1 MNINEN
7 EIIDRV
13 AGNESVNNNNNAN
26 KTEKNNTNAKKEPI
40 IIPKFLMKFSSTYFK
55 RASDNALPQL
65 NANKQDKIKDKII
78 EKTDQNT
85 KDHHSL
91 RRHFQKKHGR
101 SSSEIDYDKLLRAG
115 KISNTGSSIYEML
128 NNRLTEHT
136 QNTQPNNPTIEN
148 YAITIPTEVGEEDN
162 SKAKKLPRISHSP
175 LEVINFFST
184 ENSNPNDKLPNTK
197 SNNFLQ
203 MLNEEEV
210 RRNKSIAPNM
220 LSPLTDK
227 EKDPISHQELGMT
240 HTRSRSLQFAPM
252 PKDESFQKMPQDTL
266 QVVYTPSNQE
276 VVRMNEE
283 KKLDN
288 LDRSVVNCL
297 ICFDKVPDAVFMECG
312 HGGNY

>member
-13 AGNESVNNNNNAN
+13 AGNESVNNNNAN

-55 RASDNALPQL
+55 RASDTALPPQ
-65 NANKQDKIKDKII
+65 NANKTDKIKDKII

-85 KDHHSL
+85 KDNLSL
-91 RRHFQKKHGR
+91 RKHFQKNHGR

-136 QNTQPNNPTIEN
+136 QNTQTNNPTIDN
-148 YAITIPTEVGEEDN
+148 YAITIPTEIGEEDN
-162 SKAKKLPRISHSP
+162 SKGKKFPRISHTQ

-184 ENSNPNDKLPNTK
+184 ENSNPNDKLPNSK

-203 MLNEEEV
+203 MLNDEEV

-220 LSPLTDK
+220 LSPLTEK
-227 EKDPISHQELGMT
+227 EKDPISHQELGMM
-240 HTRSRSLQFAPM
+240 HTRSRSLQFASM
-252 PKDESFQKMPQDTL
+252 PKDESFQKMPGDTM

-276 VVRMNEE
+276 VIKMNEE
-283 KKLDN
+283 KKLEN